1 MPIRKISSPGMGK
14 PVGQLA
20 EFFAPVAEELQQ
32 VRNRLREH
40 LITPYNSVNQQIE
53 TIGAGR
59 GKMLR
64 PALVLLSGLACGTL
78 RREHIEL
85 AAIVELVHTA
95 TLLHDDVID
104 HARTRRNQ
112 PTVNCLWGNTA
123 AVLLGDFLLSR
134 AFLAC
139 AELNLPVAS
148 KILSQTAQ
156 RICQGELLQ
165 NLRRADWTM
174 NQDDYME
181 MIEAKTAALFSTAC
195 RLGAMVSEADL
206 PTTESFA
213 RYGRG
218 VGLAFQI
225 TDDILDITGDDKK
238 IGKTLG
244 TDAAQKK
251 QTLPLIHYLQRQS
264 SNQRKPLL
272 ETFFGELEPEKLVQ
286 LLNDSG
292 SLDYVRGI
300 AKHFAAEAAAAIPEQ
315 KPAAA
320 AESLRKIAFAVGNRA

>member
-1 MPIRKISSPGMGK
+1 MPIRKISSLGMGK
-14 PVGQLA
+14 PAGQLA

-40 LITPYNSVNQQIE
+40 LITSYDGINQQIE
-53 TIGAGR
+53 ALGAGQ
-59 GKMLR
+59 GKMFR
-64 PALVLLSGLACGTL
+64 PALVLLSGLACGKL
-78 RREHIEL
+78 QPQHIEL

-104 HARTRRNQ
+104 QARTRRSQ
-112 PTVNCLWGNTA
+112 PTVNCLYGNTA

-134 AFLAC
+134 AFLAGE
-139 AELNLPVAS
+139 ELNLPVAT

-174 NQDDYME
+174 GQDDYME
-181 MIEAKTAALFSTAC
+181 IIEAKTAALFSTAC
-195 RLGAMVSEADL
+195 RLGAMVSEANSQ
-206 PTTESFA
+206 TTEDFA

-251 QTLPLIHYLQRQS
+251 PTLPLIHCLGRQR
-264 SNQRKPLL
+264 SNQRKILL
-272 ETFFGELEPEKLVQ
+272 ETFSGELEPEKLVQ
-286 LLNDSG
+286 ILNDSG

-300 AKHFAAEAAAAIPEQ
+300 AKHFAAEAAASLPGQ
-315 KPAAA
+315 TAAV
-320 AESLRKIAFAVGNRA
+320 ESLRKIALAVGNRA